1 MIQEDLLLYLAKA
14 IHLLP
19 FEARKDTQ
27 TIFSYTLRYS
37 PAPNVTIQPPAISH
51 IVARQPE
58 VIRELC
64 KGYEHTESAMSCGSI
79 LREALKNEEIAI
91 IVLYDEP
98 GIKLRIDLI
107 NDKEPASGD
116 GVLWQ
121 FFAWIHHGSFEVN
134 TDAFTTFRV
143 GLPHVA
149 VLGAKLTQSKGDP
162 NPTQKHSGEFPQ
174 CQL

>member
-14 IHLLP
+14 MHLLP

-37 PAPNVTIQPPAISH
+37 PAQNVPVQPPAISY

-58 VIRELC
+58 IVRELC
-64 KGYEHTESAMSCGSI
+64 KGYEHPESAMSCGSI

-107 NDKEPASGD
+107 NDKELASGE

-143 GLPHVA
+143 GSSYMA
-149 VLGAKLTQSKGDP
+149 VPEGQLTGSKGDP
-162 NPTQKHSGEFPQ
+162 HPA
-174 CQL
+174 